1 MLKYNTTIKS
11 NKNSQYKPSC
21 NSILE
26 LYDKRET
33 QNYLVVKKLSI
44 LIILYKTLNKEVLIN
59 AQIITKIVIKK
70 IILNTAINRKHI
82 SRKFQISNR
91 HDESTNNVTL
101 RFDFAHRITRWS
113 GDMLDKSKHV

>member
-44 LIILYKTLNKEVLIN
+44 LIILNKTLNKNILI
-59 AQIITKIVIKK
+59 K
-70 IILNTAINRKHI
+70 
-82 SRKFQISNR
+82 
-91 HDESTNNVTL
+91 
-101 RFDFAHRITRWS
+101 
-113 GDMLDKSKHV
+113 